1 VKYLVENNTSGLS
14 EFWRRYSRNR
24 AAKIGLILVVFF
36 SLIAII
42 GPMIAPFGPYEVS
55 RDMFN
60 FISRKHLMGTD
71 QLGRDIFSQV
81 MHGTRTSLM
90 IGFFAAITS
99 TIVGTL
105 VGSISGYSGGRVD
118 DLLMRIT
125 EVFMIIPRFFLLL
138 VLVALFGSS
147 LINLIVVIGLLSW
160 PGTARLVRAEFL
172 TLKESQFIEAAKGL
186 GASLSH
192 IVFRE
197 ILPNATPPIIVT
209 GTLGVGSAI
218 ILEAGLSFLGLGAPD
233 QISLGTILNNA
244 QAFVTRAWHISFF
257 PGLFIFLICLG
268 LNMMGDGLNDA
279 LNPRLKE
286 K

>member
-1 VKYLVENNTSGLS
+1 MMEISGLK
-14 EFWRRYSRNR
+14 EFWRRYRRNR
-24 AAKIGLILVVFF
+24 AAVIGLGLVIFF
-36 SLIAII
+36 TSVAIF
-42 GPMIAPFGPYEVS
+42 GPMVAPFRPYATS
-55 RDMFN
+55 LDAFSPFTYR
-60 FISRKHLMGTD
+60 HPMGTD

-81 MHGTRTSLM
+81 LHGTRTSIT
-90 IGFFAAITS
+90 IGFLAAITS
-99 TIVGTL
+99 TIIGTL

-118 DLLMRIT
+118 DILMRVT
-125 EVFMIIPRFFLLL
+125 EIFMMVPRFFLLL

-147 LINLIVVIGLLSW
+147 LFNLIAVIGLLSW

-172 TLKESQFIEAAKGL
+172 TLRESQFVEAARAL
-186 GASLSH
+186 GADLFH

-233 QISLGTILNNA
+233 QISLGTILNNS
-244 QAFVTRAWHISFF
+244 QAFVTRAWHISIF

>member
-1 VKYLVENNTSGLS
+1 
-14 EFWRRYSRNR
+14 
-24 AAKIGLILVVFF
+24 
-36 SLIAII
+36 
-42 GPMIAPFGPYEVS
+42 M
-55 RDMFN
+55 
-60 FISRKHLMGTD
+60 
-71 QLGRDIFSQV
+71 
-81 MHGTRTSLM
+81 
-90 IGFFAAITS
+90 
-99 TIVGTL
+99 
-105 VGSISGYSGGRVD
+105 
-118 DLLMRIT
+118 
-125 EVFMIIPRFFLLL
+125 
-138 VLVALFGSS
+138 
-147 LINLIVVIGLLSW
+147 SW

-257 PGLFIFLICLG
+257 PGLFIFLMSLG